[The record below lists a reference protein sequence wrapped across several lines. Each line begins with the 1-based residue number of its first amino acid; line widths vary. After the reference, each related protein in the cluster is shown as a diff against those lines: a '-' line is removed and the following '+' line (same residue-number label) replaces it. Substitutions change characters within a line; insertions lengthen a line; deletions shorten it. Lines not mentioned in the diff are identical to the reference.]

1 MKNKKAIE
9 EEQLDKLLNDLFIEE
24 NSIKAD
30 EASVRFIFEQE
41 YAVTIDKRKEKQLL
55 DKLNK
60 KGNKGNNWVYYTII
74 IFTAIIG
81 IGYFINSAKKTKT
94 DPNNHSSD
102 KITSEN
108 IVRSSNKRDTLV
120 LTEVQKLK
128 PYLPNQV
135 FMLNKNQE
143 LVQEAT
149 RNDVATYYPI
159 AEKTLSITAFFNPSE
174 KEYLLYAEVKKRM
187 LEKIATIDKG
197 LYSAIEEGKITYK
210 NKEAIIDPFI
220 LRNQAITNLEYK
232 VFLAA
237 LIKNGQMLEYAK
249 ATVKSDVWKNY
260 SHAKLAVDYFTDSK
274 YNDFPIVN
282 ISAEGAILFCNWLE
296 KEINLFSQQNK
307 SKSTSIR
314 IRLPFDTEWIFAT
327 RRGYVHLPDCGG
339 YNTIYDKTEN
349 IVDDNYIKRIALI
362 KKRDKNKITELDQV
376 FATNRYGLSENEV
389 LQLFAQGTASK
400 SKLVS
405 DSLYPSKMDVYSKVA
420 HVSEIIY
427 SQGTTNTVIIGS
439 CWKSKQEYLQ
449 MENEFKNASA
459 SPYVGFR
466 IVLLNDNKASYKS
479 PFW

>member
-9 EEQLDKLLNDLFIEE
+9 EQQLDKLLNDLFIEE

-41 YAVTIDKRKEKQLL
+41 YEVTIDKRKEKQLL

-60 KGNKGNNWVYYTII
+60 KGNKGNNWIYYAII
-74 IFTAIIG
+74 IFIVVIG
-81 IGYFINSAKKTKT
+81 ISYYINSTKKAKT
-94 DPNNHSSD
+94 DQ
-102 KITSEN
+102 ITSSTEKTTSQN
-108 IVRSSNKRDTLV
+108 LVNSSITIDTLV
-120 LTEVQKLK
+120 STEVKKVK

-143 LVQEAT
+143 LVQEVIS
-149 RNDVATYYPI
+149 NDVSTYYPI
-159 AEKTLSITAFFNPSE
+159 DQKQLATTLSFNPSE
-174 KEYLLYAEVKKRM
+174 KEYILYEEVKRRM
-187 LEKIATIDKG
+187 FQKIATIDKG
-197 LYSAIEEGKITYK
+197 LYSTIEEGKITYK

-237 LIKNGQMLEYAK
+237 LIKNGQMQEF
-249 ATVKSDVWKNY
+249 ATASVKSDVWDNY
-260 SHAKLAVDYFTDSK
+260 SHPKLATDYFTDAK
-274 YNDFPIVN
+274 YNDFPVVN
-282 ISAEGAILFCNWLE
+282 IRAEGAILFCNWLE
-296 KEINLFSQQNK
+296 KEVNVFLQKNK
-307 SKSTSIR
+307 SKSASIK
-314 IRLPFDTEWIFAT
+314 IRLPFDSEWIFAT
-327 RRGYVHLPDCGG
+327 RRGYVHLPDCEG

-349 IVDDNYIKRIALI
+349 IVDESYLKRIELI
-362 KKRDKNKITELDQV
+362 KKRNKNKITELDQV
-376 FATNRYGLSENEV
+376 FATNRYGLNEREV
-389 LQLFAQGTASK
+389 LEIFEQGKNSK

-427 SQGTTNTVIIGS
+427 SQGTTNITIIGS

-449 MENEFKNASA
+449 MRKEFENASA
-459 SPYVGFR
+459 SPYIGFR
-466 IVLLNDNKASYKS
+466 IVLINDNKASYKS